1 MIEDKNLKGHAA
13 LFIAYVIFGLNTP
26 ISKVVLTDG
35 EVSAV
40 ALTFYRFAGAA
51 ALFWVS
57 SLFTKRER
65 ICPRD
70 FFLLMGAALFGIL
83 INQMLFIVGLSL
95 TSPIDASVI
104 TTLAPVLT
112 MILAAFF
119 LKEPITWKKVTGVFV
134 GAAGALLLIL
144 NSNAIHHGSSTMAG
158 NLLCIL
164 SSLSFAIYLTAFKK
178 LINRYSAVSS
188 MKWMF
193 LFATVFSIPFCWHDV
208 AAVDYVHLPPGIFLN
223 IGYVVVMA
231 TFVSYLF
238 IPVGQKFLRPTV
250 LSMYNYLQPI
260 VSSLFAVA
268 LGIDVFGWTK
278 GLASL
283 LIFLGVYIVTQSKSR
298 AQIETEKKLKN
309 GGEI

>member
-1 MIEDKNLKGHAA
+1 MTEDKNLKGHAA
-13 LFIAYVIFGLNTP
+13 LFIAYIIFGLNTP
-26 ISKVVLTDG
+26 VSKVVLTDG

-51 ALFWVS
+51 VLFWLS
-57 SLFTKRER
+57 SLFTKKEK
-65 ICPRD
+65 IGSRD
-70 FFLLMGAALFGIL
+70 FFLLMAASVFGIL
-83 INQMLFIVGLSL
+83 INQMLFVIGLSM

-104 TTLAPVLT
+104 TTLVPVLT

-119 LKEPITWKKVTGVFV
+119 LKEPITWKKITGVFL

-144 NSNAIHHGSSTMAG
+144 NSNAVHHGSSTITG
-158 NLLCIL
+158 NLLCI
-164 SSLSFAIYLTAFKK
+164 SSCFSFAVYLTAFKK
-178 LINRYSAVSS
+178 LISKYSAVSS

-193 LFATVFSIPFCWHDV
+193 LFATVFSIPFCWQDV
-208 AAVDYVHLPPGIFLN
+208 VAVNYVRLPLGIFLN

-238 IPVGQKFLRPTV
+238 IPVGQKVLRPTV

-278 GLASL
+278 GFASL
-283 LIFLGVYIVTQSKSR
+283 LVFLGVYIVTQSKSR
-298 AQIETEKKLKN
+298 AQLDAEKKGK
-309 GGEI
+309 